1 MRHIYDDEKMLLK
14 DLRSDIENVLMDEV
28 LDKVREIEIEHI
40 EEDVYSVYQPSIYR
54 RRKKNGGLSDPEN
67 IIGTIE
73 GDMQLVVENITSFNE
88 EYGGK
93 NGGEGLA
100 EMVNDGGNSE
110 HDYDYGFRGIEAP
123 YSKPRPFLDNTIEE
137 IENTNSVENTLAN
150 GLRKRKYDVI

>member
-1 MRHIYDDEKMLLK
+1 MKSVYDDEKQLLK

-28 LDKVREIEIEHI
+28 LDKVREIEIEYI

-73 GDMQLVVENITSFNE
+73 GDMQLVVENITPFNE
-88 EYGGK
+88 EYGGS
-93 NGGEGLA
+93 NSGIGLA
-100 EMVNDGGNSE
+100 EMVNDGGNYL

-150 GLRKRKYDVI
+150 GLRKRKYYVV

>member
-1 MRHIYDDEKMLLK
+1 MKSVYDDEKQLLK

-88 EYGGK
+88 EYEGRNSGT
-93 NGGEGLA
+93 GLA

-110 HDYDYGFRGIEAP
+110 HDYDYGFRSIEAP
-123 YSKPRPFLDNTIEE
+123 YSKSRPFLDNTIEE

-150 GLRKRKYDVI
+150 GLRKRKYDVV

>member
-1 MRHIYDDEKMLLK
+1 MKSVYDDEKQLLK

-73 GDMQLVVENITSFNE
+73 GDMQLVVENITPFNE

-93 NGGEGLA
+93 NSGEGLS
-100 EMVNDGGNSE
+100 EMVNDGGNYLQGE
-110 HDYDYGFRGIEAP
+110 IIAELTTRLIETVP
-123 YSKPRPFLDNTIEE
+123 CR
-137 IENTNSVENTLAN
+137 
-150 GLRKRKYDVI
+150 